1 MKFKKLILSTIISSC
16 FIFSVPV
23 FAQDKPLE
31 KTNITSET
39 VLDENSAGIESR
51 SVSHDFSN
59 FRLSGSPSFPTTIDL
74 SSSQPYGKAF
84 YANNSPYSA
93 KLIVD
98 DKDPVIVEPYSSG
111 SIVWKKGIFK
121 SSYDITVTATQGN
134 LDGYFSLAKATREA
148 EFQN

>member
-1 MKFKKLILSTIISSC
+1 MKFKKLILSTMISSC

-39 VLDENSAGIESR
+39 VLEENSTGIESR
-51 SVSHDFSN
+51 SVSYDHSN
-59 FRLSGSPSFPTTIDL
+59 YRLVDRPNFPATIEL
-74 SSSQPYGKAF
+74 TSSQPYGKAF